1 MCDDPTSNPRTT
13 NLDTADNRRTHEWRA
28 EVGRI
33 RRYFYFW
40 VVLAAVFT
48 TAGATHIALA
58 ITSAELWPV
67 WVALAQLLVA
77 GGCARAAVHA
87 RP

>member
-1 MCDDPTSNPRTT
+1 MG
-13 NLDTADNRRTHEWRA
+13 L
-28 EVGRI
+28 I

-48 TAGATHIALA
+48 AAGATNIALA
-58 ITSAELWPV
+58 VTCSELWPV
-67 WVALAQLLVA
+67 WLAFGLLVVA

>member
-1 MCDDPTSNPRTT
+1 MG
-13 NLDTADNRRTHEWRA
+13 L
-28 EVGRI
+28 I
-33 RRYFYFW
+33 RRYFYIW

-58 ITSAELWPV
+58 ITYSVLWPV
-67 WVALAQLLVA
+67 WVAMAQLVVA
-77 GGCARAAVHA
+77 GGCARAAVRT

>member
-1 MCDDPTSNPRTT
+1 MG
-13 NLDTADNRRTHEWRA
+13 W
-28 EVGRI
+28 I

-40 VVLAAVFT
+40 VALAAVFT
-48 TAGATHIALA
+48 AAGATHIALA
-58 ITSAELWPV
+58 ITYSELWPV
-67 WVALAQLLVA
+67 WLAFALLVVA

>member
-13 NLDTADNRRTHEWRA
+13 NLDTADNRRTREWRA

-48 TAGATHIALA
+48 AAGATHIALA
-58 ITSAELWPV
+58 ITSTELWPV
-67 WVALAQLLVA
+67 WVALAQLVVA

>member
-1 MCDDPTSNPRTT
+1 
-13 NLDTADNRRTHEWRA
+13 
-28 EVGRI
+28 VGWI

-48 TAGATHIALA
+48 AAGATHVALA
-58 ITSAELWPV
+58 ITYSELWPV
-67 WVALAQLLVA
+67 WVASGLLVVA

>member
-1 MCDDPTSNPRTT
+1 
-13 NLDTADNRRTHEWRA
+13 
-28 EVGRI
+28 VGWI

-48 TAGATHIALA
+48 AAGATHIALA
-58 ITSAELWPV
+58 ITYSELWPV
-67 WVALAQLLVA
+67 WVALTQLVVA
-77 GGCARAAVHA
+77 GGCARAAVKA